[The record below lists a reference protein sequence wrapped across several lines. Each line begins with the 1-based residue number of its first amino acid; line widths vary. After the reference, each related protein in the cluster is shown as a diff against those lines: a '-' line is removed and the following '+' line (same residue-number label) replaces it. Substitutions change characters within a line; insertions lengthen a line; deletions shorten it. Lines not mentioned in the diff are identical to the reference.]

1 MILHAFFYL
10 RTIPHTE
17 RFTHNQTEFFFI
29 YMRAIKPIVSPYAN
43 LSKWFGSSST
53 DIIYSILFASLL
65 FSILSLSRV
74 CICFFLYL
82 LCFFSFFFSFFI
94 LIGFGFGFV
103 LIGTFQSRI
112 SLFNERLSSY
122 FIRCFTKHCSTWKV
136 FHVICIWDSND
147 CWVCLF

>member
-1 MILHAFFYL
+1 MPSFICGQFHTRNVLH
-10 RTIPHTE
+10 TTKQ
-17 RFTHNQTEFFFI
+17 NFFI
-29 YMRAIKPIVSPYAN
+29 YMRAIKPTVSPYAN

-74 CICFFLYL
+74 CICFF
-82 LCFFSFFFSFFI
+82 CIFSVSSPSSSLFFI

-103 LIGTFQSRI
+103 LIGTFQFRI
-112 SLFNERLSSY
+112 SLLNERLSSY